1 MFYSRQ
7 YRFPRIEARTEQEWD
22 DSAASVDPLSFTRR
36 TNRRSISIDGA
47 TVRSRKRESTRE
59 QARAASSCSDPQGPR
74 EQEQP
79 VKVVF
84 LEDVPGTAKIG
95 DIKEVKPGFA
105 RNYLLPRK
113 LAAAATP
120 NIVKSAEQRA
130 VRETRLQEA
139 RDTDAR
145 AVAGRLEAQAFT
157 LTARAGASGK
167 LFGSV
172 GTADIAAK
180 VAEAIGDEF
189 DRHNVVLRDPIKDL
203 GDYQVPVK
211 LTKNVNATLNVSVV
225 GEDGTTAADIRARAE
240 AGAPAQENEA
250 PAAATDDDDETED
263 DQESEDNE
271 A

>member
-1 MFYSRQ
+1 
-7 YRFPRIEARTEQEWD
+7 
-22 DSAASVDPLSFTRR
+22 
-36 TNRRSISIDGA
+36 
-47 TVRSRKRESTRE
+47 
-59 QARAASSCSDPQGPR
+59 
-74 EQEQP
+74 

-84 LEDVPGTAKIG
+84 LEDVAGTAKIG
-95 DIKEVKPGFA
+95 DIKDVKPGFA

-113 LAAAATP
+113 LAAPATP

-145 AVAGRLEAQAFT
+145 AVAERLEAQTFT
-157 LTARAGASGK
+157 LNARAGASGK

-180 VAEAIGDEF
+180 VTEAIGQDF
-189 DRHNVVLRDPIKDL
+189 DRHDVTLKDPIKDL

-211 LTKNVNATLNVSVV
+211 LTKNITATLNVSVV
-225 GEDGTTAADIRARAE
+225 GEDGTTAADIRAKAQSE
-240 AGAPAQENEA
+240 AAPAQEA
-250 PAAATDDDDETED
+250 DDGDDDEEQED
-263 DQESEDNE
+263 GE